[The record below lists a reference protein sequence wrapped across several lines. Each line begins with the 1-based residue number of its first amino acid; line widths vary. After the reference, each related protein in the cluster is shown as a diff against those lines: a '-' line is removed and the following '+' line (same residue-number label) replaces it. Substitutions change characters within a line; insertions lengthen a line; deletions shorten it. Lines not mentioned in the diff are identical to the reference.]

1 MLDQIPQIDRIR
13 MPEGYGFYWTL
24 TDEEKEQ
31 MKEAYERIWEDIE
44 IRAGNY
50 DILVMDEFMAAFGYE
65 LIPHKRVLSFL
76 KEKPEH
82 LEVVLTGRNPDER
95 ILEMADYISEI
106 QAVRHPFEHGVP
118 AREGIEY

>member
-1 MLDQIPQIDRIR
+1 
-13 MPEGYGFYWTL
+13 
-24 TDEEKEQ
+24 
-31 MKEAYERIWEDIE
+31 
-44 IRAGNY
+44 
-50 DILVMDEFMAAFGYE
+50 MDEFMAAFGHG

-76 KEKPEH
+76 KEKPDH

-106 QAVRHPFEHGVP
+106 RAVRHPFERGVP